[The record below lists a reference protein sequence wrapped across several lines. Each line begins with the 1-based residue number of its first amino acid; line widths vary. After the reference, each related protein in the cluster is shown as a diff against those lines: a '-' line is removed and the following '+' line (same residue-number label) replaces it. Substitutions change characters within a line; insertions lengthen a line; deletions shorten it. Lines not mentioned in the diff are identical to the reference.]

1 MNNEQQLLIDEAYEN
16 YEKEYNKN
24 KFVSVSIRLADGKS
38 TNRKI
43 DKEKFINLCTHDKIL
58 SEIWGLKIEER
69 ELSLKEKS
77 LWLQNN
83 KDYDF
88 PLNNLDDDHIID
100 IIENNAPTKL
110 TILTKITKIE
120 SYE

>member
-1 MNNEQQLLIDEAYEN
+1 MNKEQQEIIDEAYEN

-24 KFVSVSIRLADGKS
+24 NFVSVSIRLADGKF
-38 TNRKI
+38 TTRKI
-43 DKEKFINLCTHDKIL
+43 DKEQFINLCIHDKIL
-58 SEIWGLKIEER
+58 SKIWGLKIEER

-77 LWLQNN
+77 LWLKNN

-88 PLNNLDDDHIID
+88 PLNNLDDDHIVD

-110 TILTKITKIE
+110 ITVTKITKIE

>member
-1 MNNEQQLLIDEAYEN
+1 MNKEQQELVDEAYRN
-16 YEKEYNKN
+16 YENEWNKN
-24 KFVSVSIRLADGKS
+24 QFVSVSIKLADGKLTS
-38 TNRKI
+38 QKI
-43 DKEKFINLCTHDKIL
+43 DKKQFINLCTHDKIL

-100 IIENNAPTKL
+100 IIKNNAPTKL
-110 TILTKITKIE
+110 ITVTKITKIE
-120 SYE
+120 DYE